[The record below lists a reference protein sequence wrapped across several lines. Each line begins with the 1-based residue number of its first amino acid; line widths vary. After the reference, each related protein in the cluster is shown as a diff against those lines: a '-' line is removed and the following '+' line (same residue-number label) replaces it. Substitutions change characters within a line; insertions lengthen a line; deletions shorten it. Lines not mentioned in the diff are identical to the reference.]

1 MSDEPLETF
10 AADDPIAENNA
21 RRDVERIAR
30 QDTDVLAKIVMKDAP
45 GRAWLHRLLS
55 KCHIFGE
62 TFHGEETHLSAFS
75 QGQENIGKQIM
86 LSAQEASVDL
96 YLLMIKEARAEE
108 KRLEEVRRKEERDRS
123 QADDDTT
130 VSELMP
136 DLPPPAG
143 YPGGPPLPNEK
154 NKGKAK

>member
-1 MSDEPLETF
+1 MADEPQETY

-21 RRDVERIAR
+21 RRDAERIAR

-55 KCHIFGE
+55 RCHIFGE
-62 TFHGEETHLSAFS
+62 TFHGEQSHLSAFS

-86 LSAQEASVDL
+86 LAAQDASVDL

-108 KRLEEVRRKEERDRS
+108 KRLDEVRRREERDRTEVDEPTN
-123 QADDDTT
+123 A
-130 VSELMP
+130 SEIMP
-136 DLPPPAG
+136 ELPPPAG
-143 YPGGPPLPNEK
+143 YLGGPPLPKPK
-154 NKGKAK
+154 NKDKRK

>member
-1 MSDEPLETF
+1 MADELLETYV
-10 AADDPIAENNA
+10 ADDPVAENNV
-21 RRDVERIAR
+21 RRDAERIAR

-96 YLLMIKEARAEE
+96 YLLMVKEARAEE
-108 KRLEEVRRKEERDRS
+108 KRLEDVRRKEERDRA
-123 QADDDTT
+123 QAEEPTT
-130 VSELMP
+130 DSEFMP

-143 YPGGPPLPNEK
+143 YPGGPDLPTSK
-154 NKGKAK
+154 NKDKRK